1 MNAYTLD
8 RFGLR
13 GDAQRLGAEWR
24 TTGLITDK
32 EQAYAAAGMSLLAG
46 HSSPIFRQL
55 NRHETLL
62 AEVEAYQLLGDAWKL
77 NKPDGP
83 LPDSNSELSN
93 QSPEFGLARSKA
105 GQAGFNDPRNEAGSL
120 DSRVPAGIEIAENHV
135 DGGEKAINATYQ
147 KAQKTVQGASDGG
160 FADMHSDKSAYFRD
174 QISKAANSQ
183 PSAAEFEYDAIGG
196 AIYNTAQNMSL
207 IGYAGTDSVK
217 YFINEFDNSRKQ
229 GKTLGESLL
238 SALAAAPE
246 GGLKAAESW
255 ADQRV
260 AESGNRLTPT
270 QRDYYRA
277 SMFESFAGASVV
289 GDHNTFLGKSSEL
302 SDKLRSEH
310 GDHLGSEIASLLRR
324 AAGQNRPDLINL
336 LGSYNLAN
344 N

>member
-24 TTGLITDK
+24 TAGLITDK

-46 HSSPIFRQL
+46 HSSPIFRQMD
-55 NRHETLL
+55 RHETML
-62 AEVEAYQLLGDAWKL
+62 AEVDAYQLLGDAWKL
-77 NKPDGP
+77 NKPEGQ
-83 LPDSNSELSN
+83 LPDANADLSN

-105 GQAGFNDPRNEAGSL
+105 GNAEFSNPRNEAGSL
-120 DSRVPAGIEIAENHV
+120 HNQVTGRIEKSENNV
-135 DGGEKAINATYQ
+135 ASGESLVNAVHQ
-147 KAQKTVQGASDGG
+147 KAQGSVQGASNAG
-160 FADMHSDKSAYFRD
+160 FADMHSDKSAYFRE
-174 QISKAANSQ
+174 QIGKAANTQ
-183 PSAAEFEYDAIGG
+183 PSPAEFEYNAVGG

-207 IGYAGTDSVK
+207 IGYAGTDTVK

-270 QRDYYRA
+270 QQA
-277 SMFESFAGASVV
+277 
-289 GDHNTFLGKSSEL
+289 
-302 SDKLRSEH
+302 
-310 GDHLGSEIASLLRR
+310 
-324 AAGQNRPDLINL
+324 
-336 LGSYNLAN
+336 
-344 N
+344 